1 MVSVSEQVIEYL
13 NDRKNFIVEAG
24 AGSGKTYTLVEV
36 LSSLIQERSKQLLAS
51 GQQIVCITY
60 TNVAADEIKSR
71 INNDPLVRVSTIH
84 SFLWSVIEP
93 YQTELRVCLQAM
105 NSGREEN
112 RRIADLDLTNKEIKY
127 VQYGAKW
134 QEGEIHIHHDDVI
147 NLSSRMFA
155 TYKKLSYIVYDRF
168 PVIFV
173 DEYQDTQEKVVKIL
187 LDNLGAD
194 VTRRSII
201 GFFGDYM
208 QQIYNSGIG
217 KKIYNYN
224 KSLKQIQIHENY
236 RCTREVI
243 EVLNKLRPKLRQVT
257 AKKKPSAGSARF
269 FYSSLDDYTAIQQMQ
284 EKLASEGWGQDDEKV
299 LMLTRRSIAK
309 SQGWND
315 LMDAY
320 KKKGKYAIDDLIR
333 RDDEFGETFEYM
345 ESLAEAFNSRR
356 SGNLFRLLENSFQ
369 GPKKNIVID
378 THGKKK
384 DLHSSLRE
392 LISLRENKSV
402 GDVLDFAWE
411 HQIVSKDNRITK
423 LEEQAKHEADLERK
437 NRYSAFLNAVWAV
450 PYRQV
455 IKLNRYLDK
464 MTPFST
470 QHGVKGEEYDNVLVV
485 IDDSTWNQY
494 NFSSVFEG
502 NDKESQYARSLNLL
516 YVCCSRAKRNLVV
529 LMLSPMT
536 NKALDGAKRL
546 FGSEYVTDLDKELIQ
561 YA

>member
-134 QEGEIHIHHDDVI
+134 QKGEIHIHHDDVI

-155 TYKKLSYIVYDRF
+155 TYKKLSYIVCDRF

-217 KKIYNYN
+217 KKY
-224 KSLKQIQIHENY
+224 
-236 RCTREVI
+236 
-243 EVLNKLRPKLRQVT
+243 
-257 AKKKPSAGSARF
+257 
-269 FYSSLDDYTAIQQMQ
+269 
-284 EKLASEGWGQDDEKV
+284 
-299 LMLTRRSIAK
+299 
-309 SQGWND
+309 
-315 LMDAY
+315 
-320 KKKGKYAIDDLIR
+320 
-333 RDDEFGETFEYM
+333 
-345 ESLAEAFNSRR
+345 
-356 SGNLFRLLENSFQ
+356 
-369 GPKKNIVID
+369 
-378 THGKKK
+378 
-384 DLHSSLRE
+384 
-392 LISLRENKSV
+392 
-402 GDVLDFAWE
+402 
-411 HQIVSKDNRITK
+411 IT
-423 LEEQAKHEADLERK
+423 
-437 NRYSAFLNAVWAV
+437 
-450 PYRQV
+450 
-455 IKLNRYLDK
+455 I
-464 MTPFST
+464 
-470 QHGVKGEEYDNVLVV
+470 
-485 IDDSTWNQY
+485 
-494 NFSSVFEG
+494 
-502 NDKESQYARSLNLL
+502 
-516 YVCCSRAKRNLVV
+516 
-529 LMLSPMT
+529 T
-536 NKALDGAKRL
+536 NH
-546 FGSEYVTDLDKELIQ
+546 
-561 YA
+561 